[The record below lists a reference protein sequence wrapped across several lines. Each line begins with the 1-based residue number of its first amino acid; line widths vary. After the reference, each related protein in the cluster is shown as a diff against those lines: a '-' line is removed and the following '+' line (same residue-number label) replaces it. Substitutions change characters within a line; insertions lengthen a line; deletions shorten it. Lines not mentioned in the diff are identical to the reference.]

1 MKKQLLNQWVKALKM
16 VENTKQF
23 SGVQSVEC
31 EGVEMWADELT
42 DKDKEEIE
50 REFNKKWRLKS
61 RIADGSDIL
70 ELYLEKEKGK

>member
-23 SGVQSVEC
+23 SGVSSVEC
-31 EGVEMWADELT
+31 EGVEMWANELT

-61 RIADGSDIL
+61 RIADGSDVL
-70 ELYLEKEKGK
+70 ELYLEKGK

>member
-23 SGVQSVEC
+23 SGVQSVEY

-70 ELYLEKEKGK
+70 ELYLEKGK